1 MILRKE
7 TTITQSL
14 YPLTL
19 SWAVYLPGFDWLVDA
34 NQSSIHQKLL
44 PFNGL
49 YKEQFGPQLQDFFLF
64 FFLFLFFFSFHYY
77 YYFGQQGIHLNGK
90 TLSQLPTRQNMDD
103 MGLIF
108 YPTPLKCWGGSNLG
122 LFVLKATNDLGLGL
136 VSHPLMNYCNST
148 QPTKSVAYLKLS
160 YHTNSVSIKTE
171 EEFSLKLKGIL
182 KEWQHHNPP
191 RSGIKNGLCQC
202 YKEIP
207 LSYTLKGHVS

>member
-1 MILRKE
+1 M
-7 TTITQSL
+7 
-14 YPLTL
+14 
-19 SWAVYLPGFDWLVDA
+19 
-34 NQSSIHQKLL
+34 
-44 PFNGL
+44 
-49 YKEQFGPQLQDFFLF
+49 
-64 FFLFLFFFSFHYY
+64 
-77 YYFGQQGIHLNGK
+77 
-90 TLSQLPTRQNMDD
+90 
-103 MGLIF
+103 
-108 YPTPLKCWGGSNLG
+108 G

-136 VSHPLMNYCNST
+136 VASHPLMNYCNST